1 MINGYNI
8 RKINGEEILC
18 LYLDLSSEF
27 ANLDSKKNKN
37 LKSEI
42 KKYIKKNKIN
52 FKGVKVALVIGGFL
66 VGTVMLNSIKQPDD
80 NFNNKNNIVAI
91 MNEVHDN
98 ITSNNTLQEDETKE
112 ENVVLQDSD
121 VNVDDKVNN
130 VDNNTTNQINKEE
143 INSNNNNV
151 VKENN
156 NKVEV
161 KKEEDIVKEEVIDN
175 NIYVNVRR
183 NNGNIEK
190 YELEEYII
198 GVVGAEMPA
207 SFNKEALKAQSVVA
221 RTYALKSIKNN
232 KQLTSDNNTQ
242 NFKDN
247 NELKKMWGSSYNT
260 YYNKI
265 KSAVLETKGLYLSYN
280 NDYVDA
286 VYHSTSNGNTE
297 DAVYVWGNSV
307 PYLKSVSSEYDNTNK
322 NYNSSITLTYNEI
335 SNKLKN
341 SIDSNTKFNIISRT
355 SGNRVKEIEI
365 NGTTYSGVEFR
376 KLLNLRSADFSIENN
391 GANVVISTNG
401 YGHGVG
407 MSQYGANGM
416 ANNGSSYT
424 DILLHYYTGVS
435 IKNIY

>member
-1 MINGYNI
+1 MIRKLKCDTINYNI
-8 RKINGEEILC
+8 RKINGEEVLC

-37 LKSEI
+37 LKKEI

-66 VGTVMLNSIKQPDD
+66 VGNVMLNNIKQPDD

-91 MNEVHDN
+91 MNEEHEN
-98 ITSNNTLQEDETKE
+98 IIDNNTLQEDENKE
-112 ENVVLQDSD
+112 DVVLQDSD
-121 VNVDDKVNN
+121 VDVDNKANN
-130 VDNNTTNQINKEE
+130 VENNTTNKINKEE
-143 INSNNNNV
+143 IKNNNNNV

-207 SFNKEALKAQSVVA
+207 SFNKETLKAQSVVA

-232 KQLTSDNNTQ
+232 KQLTSDNSTQ

-260 YYNKI
+260 FYN
-265 KSAVLETKGLYLSYN
+265 T
-280 NDYVDA
+280 
-286 VYHSTSNGNTE
+286 
-297 DAVYVWGNSV
+297 
-307 PYLKSVSSEYDNTNK
+307 
-322 NYNSSITLTYNEI
+322 IT
-335 SNKLKN
+335 
-341 SIDSNTKFNIISRT
+341 
-355 SGNRVKEIEI
+355 
-365 NGTTYSGVEFR
+365 
-376 KLLNLRSADFSIENN
+376 
-391 GANVVISTNG
+391 
-401 YGHGVG
+401 
-407 MSQYGANGM
+407 
-416 ANNGSSYT
+416 
-424 DILLHYYTGVS
+424 
-435 IKNIY
+435 NIYGIVGISYI

>member
-66 VGTVMLNSIKQPDD
+66 VGTVMLNNIKQPD
-80 NFNNKNNIVAI
+80 NSFNNNSIVAI

-130 VDNNTTNQINKEE
+130 VDNNTISQINKEE
-143 INSNNNNV
+143 VKNRDNV
-151 VKENN
+151 VKESS

-161 KKEEDIVKEEVIDN
+161 KTEEDIVKEVVIDN

-232 KQLTSDNNTQ
+232 KQLTSNNSTQ

-322 NYNSSITLTYNEI
+322 NYNSTITLTYNEI

-355 SGNRVKEIEI
+355 SGDRVKEMEI
-365 NGTTYSGVEFR
+365 NGITYSGVEFR

>member
-8 RKINGEEILC
+8 RKINGEEVLC

-37 LKSEI
+37 LKKEI

-66 VGTVMLNSIKQPDD
+66 VGTVMLNNIKQTDN
-80 NFNNKNNIVAI
+80 NFNKNSIVAI
-91 MNEVHDN
+91 MNEEHND

-112 ENVVLQDSD
+112 EDAVLQDSD
-121 VNVDDKVNN
+121 VDVDNKANN
-130 VDNNTTNQINKEE
+130 VENTTTSQINKEE
-143 INSNNNNV
+143 VKNKNNV

-232 KQLTSDNNTQ
+232 KQLTTDNSTQ

-322 NYNSSITLTYNEI
+322 NYNSTITLTYNEI

>member
-66 VGTVMLNSIKQPDD
+66 VGTVMLNNIKQPD
-80 NFNNKNNIVAI
+80 NSFNNNSIVAI
-91 MNEVHDN
+91 MNEEHDN

-175 NIYVNVRR
+175 NIYINVRR

-232 KQLTSDNNTQ
+232 KQLTSDNSTQ

-322 NYNSSITLTYNEI
+322 NYSSSITLTYNEI

-341 SIDSNTKFNIISRT
+341 SIDSNTKFNIISKT

-391 GANVVISTNG
+391 GVNVVISTNG

>member
-8 RKINGEEILC
+8 RKINGEEVLC

-37 LKSEI
+37 LKNEI

-66 VGTVMLNSIKQPDD
+66 VGTVMLNNIKQPDN
-80 NFNNKNNIVAI
+80 NFNNNNSIVAI
-91 MNEVHDN
+91 MNEEHDD

-112 ENVVLQDSD
+112 QNVVLQDSD
-121 VNVDDKVNN
+121 VDVDNKVNN
-130 VDNNTTNQINKEE
+130 VENNTISQINKEE
-143 INSNNNNV
+143 VKNRDNV
-151 VKENN
+151 VKESS

-232 KQLTSDNNTQ
+232 KQLTSNNSTQ

-247 NELKKMWGSSYNT
+247 NELKKMWGSNYNT
-260 YYNKI
+260 CYNKI

-297 DAVYVWGNSV
+297 DSVYVWGNSV

-322 NYNSSITLTYNEI
+322 NYNSTITLTYNEI

-355 SGNRVKEIEI
+355 SGNRVKEMEI
-365 NGTTYSGVEFR
+365 NGITYSGVEFR

-416 ANNGSSYT
+416 ANNGISYR